1 MATIC
6 LNSEAIEYTAADGTL
21 FTSSSVTFADPNTG
35 VCVTRLMKPLMHKL
49 YKVGQEYPLIRVQK
63 MATEDY
69 VIGDKTVTSISL
81 CIMHGESPE
90 FAAEQAGVVLRKP
103 PMEPLAASVVE
114 PVVAPV
120 GGELLTE

>member
-1 MATIC
+1 M
-6 LNSEAIEYTAADGTL
+6 Y
-21 FTSSSVTFADPNTG
+21 
-35 VCVTRLMKPLMHKL
+35 KL
-49 YKVGQEYPLIRVQK
+49 YKVGAEYPLIRLQK

-69 VIGDKTVTSISL
+69 EIAGKTVTSISL
-81 CIMHGESPE
+81 CIMHGESAE

>member
-49 YKVGQEYPLIRVQK
+49 YKIGQEYPLIRVQK

-69 VIGDKTVTSISL
+69 TIGDKTVTSISL

-103 PMEPLAASVVE
+103 PMEPLAVSVVE

-120 GGELLTE
+120 AGELLTE

>member
-49 YKVGQEYPLIRVQK
+49 YKIGQEYPLIRVQK

-69 VIGDKTVTSISL
+69 TIGDKTVTSISL

-90 FAAEQAGVVLRKP
+90 FAAEQAGVTLRKP
-103 PMEPLAASVVE
+103 PMEPLAVSVVE

-120 GGELLTE
+120 AGELLTE